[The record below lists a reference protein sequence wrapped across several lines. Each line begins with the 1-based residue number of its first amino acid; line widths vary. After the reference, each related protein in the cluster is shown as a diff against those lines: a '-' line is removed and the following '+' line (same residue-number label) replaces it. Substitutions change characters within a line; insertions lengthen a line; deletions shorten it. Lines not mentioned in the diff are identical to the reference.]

1 MQLMYREDILQ
12 ANELQNI
19 SDAINDVCENCD
31 AVNLRENINQY
42 LVAILTE
49 LNSTLDPNN
58 LKHMSAEQRE
68 CFQNYLGSLI

>member
-1 MQLMYREDILQ
+1 MSLMYREDILQ

-31 AVNLRENINQY
+31 AVNLRDQLNQY

-49 LNSTLDPNN
+49 LNSTLDQNN
-58 LKHMSAEQRE
+58 LKNMTAE
-68 CFQNYLGSLI
+68 